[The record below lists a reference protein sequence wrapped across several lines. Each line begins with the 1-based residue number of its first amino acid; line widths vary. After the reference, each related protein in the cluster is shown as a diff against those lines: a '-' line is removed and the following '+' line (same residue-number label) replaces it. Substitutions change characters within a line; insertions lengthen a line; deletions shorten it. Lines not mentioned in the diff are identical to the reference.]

1 MNIAA
6 GLGQFKVSLR
16 VLRPQYLTNYEKPW
30 KCLSIF
36 TESPELQRNKSKE
49 TEKNTVMNVAAGLGQ
64 L

>member
-36 TESPELQRNKSKE
+36 TESPELQRKKWKRDREEHGNEYRSR
-49 TEKNTVMNVAAGLGQ
+49 VRSV
-64 L
+64 